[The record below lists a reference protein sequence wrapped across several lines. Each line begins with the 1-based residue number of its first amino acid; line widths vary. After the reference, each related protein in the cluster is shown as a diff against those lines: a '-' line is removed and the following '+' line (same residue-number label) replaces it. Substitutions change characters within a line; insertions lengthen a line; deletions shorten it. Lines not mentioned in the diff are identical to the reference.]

1 MTSDPYE
8 ACQSAH
14 ALVICT
20 EWDMFK
26 VPVTFYF
33 YFYFFKCF
41 IFEEYVR
48 KHFNSHICL
57 IPPQEL
63 DYDKIYKN
71 MLKPAFMFD
80 GRRVLDHL
88 HPHLQSLGF
97 QVRFTK
103 KKVPTPPC
111 KNTNLCEQKVFK
123 VCLFFL
129 FVFLSADRNHR

>member
-1 MTSDPYE
+1 MRLARALMHWSS
-8 ACQSAH
+8 AQSGTCLRSQLH
-14 ALVICT
+14 FT
-20 EWDMFK
+20 T
-26 VPVTFYF
+26 TFI
-33 YFYFFKCF
+33 FFKCF
-41 IFEEYVR
+41 VFEEYVR

-103 KKVPTPPC
+103 KKKSSNP
-111 KNTNLCEQKVFK
+111 
-123 VCLFFL
+123 
-129 FVFLSADRNHR
+129 SIM

>member
-1 MTSDPYE
+1 MRLARALMHWSS
-8 ACQSAH
+8 AQSGTCLRSQLH
-14 ALVICT
+14 FT
-20 EWDMFK
+20 T
-26 VPVTFYF
+26 TFI
-33 YFYFFKCF
+33 FFKCF
-41 IFEEYVR
+41 VFEEYVR

-103 KKVPTPPC
+103 KKKKVPTPPSC
-111 KNTNLCEQKVFK
+111 KNPKYLSFG
-123 VCLFFL
+123 FFGL
-129 FVFLSADRNHR
+129 FVFLSAD

>member
-1 MTSDPYE
+1 MSELVTVTSDPYE

-26 VPVTFYF
+26 VPVTFYY

-41 IFEEYVR
+41 VFEEYVR

-103 KKVPTPPC
+103 KKVPTPPSC
-111 KNTNLCEQKVFK
+111 KNPKYLSFFFF
-123 VCLFFL
+123 VCFF
-129 FVFLSADRNHR
+129 FLSAD